1 MTHPKRKDIPL
12 ALQTLEPIE
21 HTVDQLKVMLEV
33 SRLQCEDLLHALRQ
47 VRGNEQVTALM
58 PLLTRTIRE
67 RNELECQLFDCINHS
82 KRVYVDPYESVVN
95 S

>member
-12 ALQTLEPIE
+12 SLQTLEPIE
-21 HTVDQLKVMLEV
+21 YTVDQLKVMLEV

-47 VRGNEQVTALM
+47 VRGNEEVTSIM

-67 RNELECQLFDCINHS
+67 RNELEEQRFDAINHS
-82 KRVYVDPYESVVN
+82 RRIIKDPYECF
-95 S
+95 